1 MFFSKMQQNS
11 TQNEK
16 ANNQNK
22 KIVERKNYVLNIME
36 YYSFFPLWSYIS
48 IHWVYFS
55 SLQEKLFLK

>member
-55 SLQEKLFLK
+55 SLQEKLFLI